1 MLFLSGFA
9 RVDTQDTTPMPY
21 AKVSKK
27 RLSTGGK
34 TVHYTVR
41 RNRRARRLR
50 LSVYPDG
57 RLVATVP
64 YGTRDLFVRE
74 FVRDKFPWIVDT
86 LRYYA
91 KFRGN
96 SLLRQDAETYQ
107 KYKEEA
113 RALIHS
119 RLAFWN
125 QHYGFDYCRV
135 SIKNHRT
142 QWGSCSEKRNLNFNY
157 KIIFLPKRLADYV
170 IVHELAHV
178 REMNHSDR
186 FWKVVAETL
195 PDFDRRERDLR
206 GYRIA

>member
-1 MLFLSGFA
+1 MSQAKIIQKQLSSKG
-9 RVDTQDTTPMPY
+9 
-21 AKVSKK
+21 KV
-27 RLSTGGK
+27 L
-34 TVHYTVR
+34 HYTVR

-57 RLVATVP
+57 QLVATVP
-64 YGTRDLFVRE
+64 YGTRDTLVRE

-113 RALIHS
+113 RALVAS

-125 QHYGFDYCRV
+125 QYYGLQYERV

-157 KIIFLPKRLADYV
+157 KIVFLPKRLADYV

-186 FWKVVAETL
+186 FWKVVAEAI
-195 PDFDRRERDLR
+195 PDFERRERDLR